1 MYKKRLIIC
10 ILLSCFIINLFPLK
24 SYAASAPSISV
35 GTVPYLDLP
44 QSIQKSFENG
54 FYEAFR
60 YLFSGD
66 EKKEYIIE
74 DEMGR
79 QHKIDQSSLKADWEA
94 FLSNLQI
101 KIDEAGNNLY
111 NFAMYLATPDP
122 DIETAWDN
130 PIFTT
135 VTESVCE
142 DLSKQ
147 TEEELLNPV
156 KTTIFRDAFDNSN
169 NVFKKIE
176 QELDL
181 IDNGV
186 ESFSDLKSRF
196 GFKSVNKIE
205 YNNFNFNIQTVSTGG
220 NSTYCTV
227 GYLIKENDV
236 YYLTSPSTSYSDCG
250 FCLNPRG
257 DGISSDSYSSTLSSD
272 GSLQLYHFVNGSQY
286 PLGIS
291 INTNIM
297 ATPYLYMFVFDDGYQ
312 KRNNLTLAIRNG
324 SKIAISADQI
334 NDVPGINFDTKSDL
348 EKAAEMLAEQLG
360 VDINRILD
368 EFKLV
373 VDENGERYLENSKG
387 IRTSLE
393 DLVSAYNE
401 SIAGNQ
407 AIINN
412 LEKLLEQLKAQ
423 DISGLESYVSSIEST
438 LDDLN
443 QRDKDR
449 EAVYGDIVGTLGELR
464 NRLGELNLDELGVIS
479 NNIADIR
486 DQIIEFS
493 QAQEIELDLSE
504 GRLKTP
510 SLISTKFPFSIPF
523 DIYNLFNIFSASPK
537 TPEFD
542 IPLDMT
548 SVGGEEY
555 NIHVDLSYFDTVANV
570 VRWLLYGVFVA
581 GLILVTNK
589 LIGRG

>member
-44 QSIQKSFENG
+44 QSVQKSFENG

-147 TEEELLNPV
+147 TEDELLNPV

-169 NVFKKIE
+169 NIFKQIE

-181 IDNGV
+181 IDNGTAPLSNLKKYLQTKFPHLTV
-186 ESFSDLKSRF
+186 LFPGETSDTPHSSYSCNIYSYSLTDGKILLIHNYSLSGGSSYITFDLSSSIYVYIFSHNPNLNPNLSFLCSTDTSRGICEIDLNLVTKAISEYTLTDSDL
-196 GFKSVNKIE
+196 SVVE
-205 YNNFNFNIQTVSTGG
+205 
-220 NSTYCTV
+220 
-227 GYLIKENDV
+227 
-236 YYLTSPSTSYSDCG
+236 
-250 FCLNPRG
+250 
-257 DGISSDSYSSTLSSD
+257 
-272 GSLQLYHFVNGSQY
+272 
-286 PLGIS
+286 
-291 INTNIM
+291 
-297 ATPYLYMFVFDDGYQ
+297 
-312 KRNNLTLAIRNG
+312 
-324 SKIAISADQI
+324 
-334 NDVPGINFDTKSDL
+334 GINFDNKSDL
-348 EKAAEMLAEQLG
+348 EKAADILAEQLG

-373 VDENGERYLENSKG
+373 VDENGIRYLESSKG
-387 IRTSLE
+387 IRTALD

-407 AIINN
+407 AIINS

-423 DISGLESYVSSIEST
+423 DISGLEKYISAIEST

-449 EAVYGDIVGTLGELR
+449 ETVYGDIVGTLGELKD
-464 NRLGELNLDELGVIS
+464 RLGELNLDELGVIS

-548 SVGGEEY
+548 SVGGAEY

>member
-24 SYAASAPSISV
+24 SYAASAPSVPV
-35 GTVPYLDLP
+35 GPSVPYLDLP
-44 QSIQKSFENG
+44 ESVQRSFENG
-54 FYEAFR
+54 FYDAFM
-60 YLFSGD
+60 YLFSGN
-66 EKKEYIIE
+66 EKKEYYIK
-74 DEMGR
+74 DSMGEE
-79 QHKIDQSSLKADWEA
+79 HKITQSSLKADWEEYCNY
-94 FLSNLQI
+94 FSVGI
-101 KIDEAGNNLY
+101 ESIGNGFY
-111 NFAMYLATPDP
+111 KFSVDWATMPDF
-122 DIETAWDN
+122 ETAWDN
-130 PIFTT
+130 PIFKT

-186 ESFSDLKSRF
+186 EAFSDLKARF

-205 YNNFNFNIQTVSTGG
+205 NNNFNFNIQTVSTGG

-334 NDVPGINFDTKSDL
+334 DDVPGINFDTKSDL

-373 VDENGERYLENSKG
+373 VDENGIRYLESSKG
-387 IRTSLE
+387 IRTALD
-393 DLVSAYNE
+393 DLVIAYNE
-401 SIAGNQ
+401 SIAGNR

-412 LEKLLEQLKAQ
+412 LEKLLEQLKSQ
-423 DISGLESYVSSIEST
+423 DISGLESYISSIEST

-449 EAVYGDIVGTLGELR
+449 EGVYGDIVGTLGDLKD
-464 NRLGELNLDELGVIS
+464 RLGELNLDELGVIS
-479 NNIADIR
+479 NNISDIR
-486 DQIIEFS
+486 DKIIDFS
-493 QAQEIELDLSE
+493 ISQDIELDTSE
-504 GRLKTP
+504 SRLETP

-523 DIYNLFNIFSASPK
+523 DIYNLFNIFSSSPK

-542 IPLDMT
+542 IPLDMST
-548 SVGGEEY
+548 VGGELY
-555 NIHVDLSYFDTVANV
+555 NIHIDLHYFDTAANI

-581 GLILVTNK
+581 GLILITNK